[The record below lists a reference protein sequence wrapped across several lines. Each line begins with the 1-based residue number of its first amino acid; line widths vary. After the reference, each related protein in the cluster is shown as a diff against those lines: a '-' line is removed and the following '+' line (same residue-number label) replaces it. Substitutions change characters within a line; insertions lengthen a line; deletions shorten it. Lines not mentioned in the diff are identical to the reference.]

1 MPVEMPLAKDIEQ
14 QANPT
19 GLFSKLSEAQATTI
33 GGRKTPPLYDIIAS

>member
-1 MPVEMPLAKDIEQ
+1 MPLAKDIEQ

-33 GGRKTPPLYDIIAS
+33 HPSTI